1 MNLRFD
7 HAVVVVDD
15 LAAAIRH
22 YEAAGFRVTPGGRHD
37 VVPTVNALIPFADGS
52 YLELLALLDD
62 EARAS
67 LALRRRR
74 PDFAAELKRGS
85 AAGRRLFPRLA
96 RPAGVA
102 DAVFAVAGLARFAAE
117 ARRRG
122 FPMTGPTPMSRRRAD
137 GTTLEWALA
146 LPESDTLPFFIEDR
160 TPRAL
165 RVPGAAATIHPNR
178 AAGIAA
184 LTVRAPAVPAAALE
198 WAGLFDLAP
207 RAEPDGRAGF
217 AIGGVRVTVESGAPA
232 GAGGL
237 ILRGVEALHPAVRAH
252 GIAAGTAS

>member
-1 MNLRFD
+1 MTIRFD

-15 LAAAIRH
+15 LAAAIRD

-52 YLELLALLDD
+52 YLELLALRDD

-85 AAGRRLFPRLA
+85 AVGRRLFPRLA

-102 DAVFAVAGLARFAAE
+102 DAVFAIAGLARFAAE

-122 FPMTGPTPMSRRRAD
+122 FPLTGPTPMSRQRA
-137 GTTLEWALA
+137 GAAALEWDLA
-146 LPESDTLPFFIEDR
+146 LPESDALPFFIEDR
-160 TPRAL
+160 IPREL
-165 RVPGAAATIHPNR
+165 RVPGGAAADHPNR

-198 WAGLFDLAP
+198 WSGLFDLAP
-207 RAEPDGRAGF
+207 RAHPDGRAGF
-217 AIGGVRVTVESGAPA
+217 ALGGIRVTVEPGEPA
-232 GAGGL
+232 GACGL
-237 ILRGVEALHPAVRAH
+237 TLRGVAALDPAVRDH
-252 GIAAGTAS
+252 GISPGPAT